1 MDVWVVAEVKSAR
14 PRRWE
19 ATAKML
25 PRPQLH
31 GHFNSDIKPNCL
43 FIIFFL
49 TSDLDKQKIVISL

>member
-43 FIIFFL
+43 FIFF
-49 TSDLDKQKIVISL
+49 